1 MGEYKVKNDVYIKKL
16 SKKYCPQFGKIAVDM
31 EFVTAEQ
38 LTEAIAEQA
47 EDSLSKKPPRLI
59 GSILFDQG
67 WITRDQI
74 DFVVLRLFKQE
85 ELTKWNPHST

>member
-1 MGEYKVKNDVYIKKL
+1 MENDAYIEKL

-31 EFVTAEQ
+31 GFVTAEQ

-47 EDSLSKKPPRLI
+47 EDSLFNKPHRLI
-59 GSILFDQG
+59 GSILFDHG

-74 DFVVLRLFKQE
+74 GFVVLRLSKQKK
-85 ELTKWNPHST
+85 LAQ